1 MHETRTEWAPSVPRG
16 QWCSTRPR
24 HAPQPASAASQRPV
38 PDLGRVLHPFHPTF
52 KMTRH
57 QPRVHSRSPARP
69 SPRPWPPEGTRTLRL
84 EPWAPH
90 PAVTRDARQGGDR
103 PPSTSRGSRH
113 HNRNL
118 LHRDPL
124 TTCDFVSHA
133 HGLALGRSPCDV
145 GPRPRAAAHPN
156 HGDRVDRSIEGP
168 VAAAVEPV
176 AHDPA
181 TAGLQRTGAGQR
193 RECGVAAT
201 PARVGE
207 AHDDLSCSD
216 RADSGV
222 IGEPGCHLVHDGLQR
237 SRRASRHSRWCR
249 C

>member
-1 MHETRTEWAPSVPRG
+1 VKSFPSPFDVPAFASRVILFPPRDSASLTVGLPAKQPDPDGVSTFHMHETRTEWAPSVPRG

-124 TTCDFVSHA
+124 TTCDLVSHA
-133 HGLALGRSPCDV
+133 QGLAVHREHPASPGRRRLRAQLLHGRSDDRVEQPAD
-145 GPRPRAAAHPN
+145 GRLRRAARVHAESGGHR
-156 HGDRVDRSIEGP
+156 DR
-168 VAAAVEPV
+168 
-176 AHDPA
+176 
-181 TAGLQRTGAGQR
+181 
-193 RECGVAAT
+193 
-201 PARVGE
+201 
-207 AHDDLSCSD
+207 
-216 RADSGV
+216 
-222 IGEPGCHLVHDGLQR
+222 
-237 SRRASRHSRWCR
+237 
-249 C
+249 